1 MTESR
6 ASLESEDDLDNEE
19 LPTSI
24 IRRDPQPAPGAS
36 KPSLTLHSS
45 FVRGPKTCI
54 PLKLLFNY
62 SIEPE
67 EGVAFYWKGGFQ
79 SLQSCEGVEVVNAES
94 DP

>member
-19 LPTSI
+19 LQVPTSI
-24 IRRDPQPAPGAS
+24 IRRDPQPAPDAS

-79 SLQSCEGVEVVNAES
+79 SLQSCGELK
-94 DP
+94 

>member
-1 MTESR
+1 VTESR
-6 ASLESEDDLDNEE
+6 ASLESEDDLDDEE

-24 IRRDPQPAPGAS
+24 IRQNPQPASGAS
-36 KPSLTLHSS
+36 EPPPTLHSS
-45 FVRGPKTCI
+45 FARGPKTCI

-67 EGVAFYWKGGFQ
+67 EGVACYWKGGLQ
-79 SLQSCEGVEVVNAES
+79 NLQSCEGVEVVNAES